1 MKSTVAALVV
11 SVASANEASPI
22 AKVIQ
27 MVGDLETKIIG
38 EGEESQKTYEE
49 FAEWCEETSKNV
61 KFEIKTGKNEVA
73 GLKATIEKDSANI
86 QTQDSTIEELAG
98 SIATDEA
105 DLKAAT
111 EIRDKEEADFSA
123 QEKDL
128 VETIDIVERA
138 VGIIEKE
145 MNGGAAM
152 VQLKKATNVVDALRA
167 MVDAQSLS
175 SADSKK
181 LTALVQSS
189 SDDDSEGAPDPAA
202 YENQSGGVVGV
213 LNDLLEK
220 AQGELDAARTKEAA
234 DLANFQMLHQSL
246 TDEVKFANKEM
257 DEAKKSK
264 SESEESKATAQGDL
278 DVTTTDL
285 NNDVTELADLHHNCM
300 TKANDFE
307 AETKSRAEELKALA
321 TAKKIIIEATSLAQ
335 TSFLQKAQIST
346 RADLVNYEA
355 VRYVHDLARKQHSTL
370 LSQLASRLTSTVKF
384 STGSQADIFGKIKG
398 LITDMVE
405 KLEAEAEG
413 DATEKAYCD
422 KELGESNA
430 KKADKTAEIEKLTAK
445 IDSMSSQSKQLKGEI
460 ATLQEEL
467 GELSRS
473 QAEMDQLRAEE
484 KAVFETNSAETEKG
498 LNGVKLALKV
508 LNEYYSKAD
517 KAHGSSDGAS
527 SGIIGLLEVCE
538 SDFSKALTEMTAAE
552 ETAQTA
558 YDSETKENEI
568 TKATKDQDVKYK
580 TKESTGLDKSV
591 AEHSSDKAGVETELS
606 AVNEYLK
613 QLEGRCIAKAE
624 TYGERKARR
633 EAEINGLKE
642 ALTVLENETAFIQ
655 KSTRSLRVRR
665 Q

>member
-1 MKSTVAALVV
+1 V
-11 SVASANEASPI
+11 SVVSANEASPI

-27 MVGDLETKIIG
+27 MVSDLETKIIG
-38 EGEESQKTYEE
+38 EGEECQKTYEE
-49 FAEWCEETSKNV
+49 FSEWCEETSKNV

-86 QTQDSTIEELAG
+86 QTQDSTIEELAA

-111 EIRDKEEADFSA
+111 EIRDKEQADFSA

-138 VGIIEKE
+138 VGIMEKE
-145 MNGGAAM
+145 LNGGAAM

-175 SADSKK
+175 SADSTK

-202 YENQSGGVVGV
+202 YENQSGGVIGV

-220 AQGELDAARTKEAA
+220 AQGELESARQKEAA
-234 DLANFQMLHQSL
+234 DLANFEMLHQSL

-264 SESEESKATAQGDL
+264 SESSESKATATGDL
-278 DVTTTDL
+278 DVTSKDL
-285 NNDVTELADLHHNCM
+285 ANDLTEIDDLHHNCM

-335 TSFLQKAQIST
+335 TSFLQRSKIST

-355 VRYVHDLARKQHSTL
+355 VRYVHDLARKQHSSVL
-370 LSQLASRLTSTVKF
+370 AQLASRLSSTVKF
-384 STGSQADIFGKIKG
+384 SSGSQADIFAKIKG

-422 KELGESNA
+422 KELGETNM
-430 KKADKTAEIEKLTAK
+430 KKDDKTAEIEKLTAK
-445 IDSMSSQSKQLKGEI
+445 IDSMTSESKQLKGEI
-460 ATLQEEL
+460 ATLQTEL
-467 GELSRS
+467 GQLTSS
-473 QAEMDQLRAEE
+473 QAEMDKLRAEE
-484 KAVFETNSAETEKG
+484 KALFESNSAETEKG

-508 LNEYYSKAD
+508 LNEYYSKSD
-517 KAHGSSDGAS
+517 KSHGSSDGAG

-552 ETAQTA
+552 ETAQNQ
-558 YDSETKENEI
+558 YDAQTKENEI
-568 TKATKDQDVKYK
+568 TKAMKDQDVKYK
-580 TKESTGLDKSV
+580 TKDAAGLDKSV
-591 AEHSSDKAGVETELS
+591 AEYSSDRSGVETELS
-606 AVNEYLK
+606 AVTDYLK

-633 EAEINGLKE
+633 EAEIQGLKE

-655 KSTRSLRVRR
+655 KSTRSLRIRR

>member
-1 MKSTVAALVV
+1 M

-27 MVGDLETKIIG
+27 MVSDLETKIIG
-38 EGEESQKTYEE
+38 EGEESQKVYEE
-49 FAEWCEETSKNV
+49 FSEWCETTSKNV

-73 GLKATIEKDSANI
+73 SLKATIEKDTANI
-86 QTQDSTIEELAG
+86 QTQDSTIEELAA

-152 VQLKKATNVVDALRA
+152 VQLKKATNVVDALKA

-220 AQGELDAARTKEAA
+220 AQGELDAARQKEQA
-234 DLANFQMLHQSL
+234 DLQNFQMLHQSL

-264 SESEESKATAQGDL
+264 SESEESKATATGDL
-278 DVTTTDL
+278 DVTTKDL
-285 NNDVTELADLHHNCM
+285 NNDVAELDELHHNCM

-307 AETKSRAEELKALA
+307 AETKSRGEELKALA

-335 TSFLQKAQIST
+335 TSFLQRSKIST

-355 VRYVHDLARKQHSTL
+355 VRYVHDLARKQHSSVL
-370 LSQLASRLTSTVKF
+370 AQLASRLSSTVKF
-384 STGSQADIFGKIKG
+384 STGSQADVFAKIKG

-405 KLEAEAEG
+405 KLEAEAEA

-422 KELGESNA
+422 KELGETNM
-430 KKADKTAEIEKLTAK
+430 KKDDKTSEIEKLTAK
-445 IDSMSSQSKQLKGEI
+445 IDSMASESKQLKGEI
-460 ATLQEEL
+460 ATLQKEL
-467 GELSRS
+467 GDLTAS
-473 QAEMDQLRAEE
+473 QAEMDKLRAEE
-484 KAVFETNSAETEKG
+484 KAIFEANSAETEKG

-517 KAHGSSDGAS
+517 KAHSSSDGAS

-552 ETAQTA
+552 ETAQNQ
-558 YDSETKENEI
+558 YDAQTKENEI

-580 TKESTGLDKSV
+580 TKDAAGLDKSV
-591 AEHSSDKAGVETELS
+591 AEYSSDRSGVETELS
-606 AVNEYLK
+606 AVKEYLT

-633 EAEINGLKE
+633 EAEIQGLKE

-655 KSTRSLRVRR
+655 RSTRSLRVRR

>member
-1 MKSTVAALVV
+1 MSVV
-11 SVASANEASPI
+11 SANEASPI

-27 MVGDLETKIIG
+27 MVSDLETKIIG
-38 EGEESQKTYEE
+38 EGEECQKTYEE
-49 FAEWCEETSKNV
+49 FSEWCEETSKNV

-86 QTQDSTIEELAG
+86 QTQDSTIEELAA

-111 EIRDKEEADFSA
+111 EIRDKEQADFSA

-138 VGIIEKE
+138 VGIMEKE
-145 MNGGAAM
+145 LNGGAAM

-175 SADSKK
+175 SADSTK

-202 YENQSGGVVGV
+202 YENQSGGVIGV

-220 AQGELDAARTKEAA
+220 AQGELESARQKEAA
-234 DLANFQMLHQSL
+234 DLANFEMLHQSL

-264 SESEESKATAQGDL
+264 SESSESKATATGDL
-278 DVTTTDL
+278 DVTSKDL
-285 NNDVTELADLHHNCM
+285 ANDLTEIDDLHHNCM

-335 TSFLQKAQIST
+335 TSFLQRSKIST

-355 VRYVHDLARKQHSTL
+355 VRYVHDLARKQHSSVL
-370 LSQLASRLTSTVKF
+370 AQLASRLSSTVKF
-384 STGSQADIFGKIKG
+384 SSGSQADIFAKIKG

-422 KELGESNA
+422 KELGETNM
-430 KKADKTAEIEKLTAK
+430 KKDDKTAEIEKLTAK
-445 IDSMSSQSKQLKGEI
+445 IDSMTSESKQLKGEI
-460 ATLQEEL
+460 ATLQTEL
-467 GELSRS
+467 GQLTSS
-473 QAEMDQLRAEE
+473 QAEMDKLRAEE
-484 KAVFETNSAETEKG
+484 KALFESNSAETEKG

-508 LNEYYSKAD
+508 LNEYYSKSD
-517 KAHGSSDGAS
+517 KSHGSSDGAG

-552 ETAQTA
+552 ETAQNQ
-558 YDSETKENEI
+558 YDAQTKENEI
-568 TKATKDQDVKYK
+568 TKAMKDQDVKYK
-580 TKESTGLDKSV
+580 TKDAAGLDKSV
-591 AEHSSDKAGVETELS
+591 AEYSSDRSGVETELS
-606 AVNEYLK
+606 AVTDYLK

-633 EAEINGLKE
+633 EAEIQGLKE

-655 KSTRSLRVRR
+655 KSTRSLRIRR

>member
-1 MKSTVAALVV
+1 LARARNARRHMKNFPSGVKRL
-11 SVASANEASPI
+11 
-22 AKVIQ
+22 
-27 MVGDLETKIIG
+27 
-38 EGEESQKTYEE
+38 QK
-49 FAEWCEETSKNV
+49 SV

-86 QTQDSTIEELAG
+86 QTQDSTIEELAA

-111 EIRDKEEADFSA
+111 EIRDKEQADFSA

-138 VGIIEKE
+138 VGIMEKE
-145 MNGGAAM
+145 LNGGAAM

-175 SADSKK
+175 SADSTK

-202 YENQSGGVVGV
+202 YENQSGGVIGV

-220 AQGELDAARTKEAA
+220 AQGELESARQKEAA
-234 DLANFQMLHQSL
+234 DLANFEMLHQSL

-264 SESEESKATAQGDL
+264 SESSESKATATGDL
-278 DVTTTDL
+278 DVTSKDL
-285 NNDVTELADLHHNCM
+285 ANDLTEIDDLHHNCM

-335 TSFLQKAQIST
+335 TSFLQRSKIST

-355 VRYVHDLARKQHSTL
+355 VRYVHDLARKQHSSVL
-370 LSQLASRLTSTVKF
+370 AQLASRLSSTVKF
-384 STGSQADIFGKIKG
+384 SSGSQADIFAKIKG

-422 KELGESNA
+422 KELGETNM
-430 KKADKTAEIEKLTAK
+430 KKDDKTAEIEKLTAK
-445 IDSMSSQSKQLKGEI
+445 IDSMTSESKQLKGEI
-460 ATLQEEL
+460 ATLQTEL
-467 GELSRS
+467 GQLTSS
-473 QAEMDQLRAEE
+473 QAEMDKLRAEE
-484 KAVFETNSAETEKG
+484 KALFESNSAETEKG

-508 LNEYYSKAD
+508 LNEYYSKSD
-517 KAHGSSDGAS
+517 KSHGSSDGAG

-552 ETAQTA
+552 ETAQNQ
-558 YDSETKENEI
+558 YDAQTKENEI
-568 TKATKDQDVKYK
+568 TKAMKDQDVKYK
-580 TKESTGLDKSV
+580 TKDAAGLDKSV
-591 AEHSSDKAGVETELS
+591 AEYSSDRSGVETELS
-606 AVNEYLK
+606 AVTDYLK

-633 EAEINGLKE
+633 EAEIQGLKE

-655 KSTRSLRVRR
+655 KSTRSLRIRR

>member
-1 MKSTVAALVV
+1 V

-27 MVGDLETKIIG
+27 MVSDLETKIIG
-38 EGEESQKTYEE
+38 EGEDAQKTYEE

-73 GLKATIEKDSANI
+73 SLKATIEKDTANI
-86 QTQDSTIEELAG
+86 QTQVSTIEDLAAN
-98 SIATDEA
+98 IATDEA

-111 EIRDKEEADFSA
+111 EIRDKENADFSA
-123 QEKDL
+123 QETDL

-138 VGIIEKE
+138 IGIIEKE

-152 VQLKKATNVVDALRA
+152 VQLKKATSVVDALKA

-181 LTALVQSS
+181 LAALVQSS
-189 SDDDSEGAPDPAA
+189 SDEDSEGAPDPAA

-220 AQGELDAARTKEAA
+220 AQTELDQARQKEQA
-234 DLANFQMLHQSL
+234 DLNNFQMLHQSL

-264 SESEESKATAQGDL
+264 SESEESKASATGDL
-278 DVTTTDL
+278 DVTTKDL
-285 NNDVTELADLHHNCM
+285 NNDLTELDELHHNCM

-321 TAKKIIIEATSLAQ
+321 TAKKIIIEATSLSQ
-335 TSFLQKAQIST
+335 TSFLQRSKIST

-370 LSQLASRLTSTVKF
+370 LSQLASRLSSTVKF

-405 KLEAEAEG
+405 KLEAEAEA

-422 KELGESNA
+422 KELAETNQ
-430 KKADKTAEIEKLTAK
+430 KKDDKTAEIEKLTAK
-445 IDSMSSQSKQLKGEI
+445 IDSMSSQSKQLRGEI
-460 ATLQEEL
+460 ATLQKEL
-467 GELSRS
+467 GELTTS
-473 QAEMDQLRAEE
+473 QAEMDKLRAEE
-484 KAVFETNSAETEKG
+484 KALFQANSAETEKG
-498 LNGVKLALKV
+498 LTGIKLALKV

-517 KAHGSSDGAS
+517 KAHGSADGAS

-552 ETAQTA
+552 DSAQNQ
-558 YDSETKENEI
+558 YDAQTKENEI

-580 TKESTGLDKSV
+580 TKEAAGLDKSV
-591 AEHSSDKAGVETELS
+591 AEYSSDKSGVETELS
-606 AVNEYLK
+606 AVKEYLS

-633 EAEINGLKE
+633 EAEIQGLKE

-655 KSTRSLRVRR
+655 RSTRQLRVRR

>member
-1 MKSTVAALVV
+1 MKSVAAAVVV
-11 SVASANEASPI
+11 SVASASEAAPI

-27 MVGDLETKIIG
+27 MVSDLETKIIG
-38 EGEESQKTYEE
+38 EGEESQKVYEE
-49 FAEWCEETSKNV
+49 FAEWCEETSKNL

-73 GLKATIEKDSANI
+73 SLTATIEKDSANI
-86 QTQDSTIEELAG
+86 QTQDAAIADLAAN
-98 SIATDEA
+98 IATDEA

-111 EIRDKEEADFSA
+111 EIRDKENADFQA

-138 VGIIEKE
+138 IGIIEKE

-152 VQLKKATNVVDALRA
+152 VQLKKATNVVEAFKA

-175 SADSKK
+175 SADSKR
-181 LTALVQSS
+181 LTALVQSN
-189 SDDDSEGAPDPAA
+189 SDDESEGAPDPAA

-220 AQGELDAARTKEAA
+220 AQGELDAARTKEQA
-234 DLANFQMLHQSL
+234 DLQNFEMLHQSL
-246 TDEVKFANKEM
+246 TDEIKFANKEM

-264 SESEESKATAQGDL
+264 SESAESKATAEGDL

-285 NNDVTELADLHHNCM
+285 NNDIKELADLHHNCM

-335 TSFLQKAQIST
+335 TSFLQIST

-370 LSQLASRLTSTVKF
+370 LSQLASRLSSTVKF
-384 STGSQADIFGKIKG
+384 STGSQADVFAKIKG
-398 LITDMVE
+398 LISDMVE
-405 KLEAEAEG
+405 KLEAEAEA

-430 KKADKTAEIEKLTAK
+430 KKDDKTAEIEKLTAK

-467 GELSRS
+467 GELTKS
-473 QAEMDQLRAEE
+473 QAEMDKLRAEE
-484 KAVFETNSAETEKG
+484 KALFEANSAETEKG

-508 LNEYYSKAD
+508 LNEYYAKAD
-517 KAHGSSDGAS
+517 KAHSSADGAS

-552 ETAQTA
+552 ETAQA
-558 YDSETKENEI
+558 EYDGQTKENEI
-568 TKATKDQDVKYK
+568 TKATKEADVKYK
-580 TKESTGLDKSV
+580 TKESNGLDKSV
-591 AEHSSDKAGVETELS
+591 AEHSSDKAGVETELA
-606 AVNEYLK
+606 AVNEYLA

-633 EAEINGLKE
+633 EAEIAGLKE

-655 KSTRSLRVRR
+655 KSSRNLRVRR
-665 Q
+665 H

>member
-1 MKSTVAALVV
+1 MKSAVAALVV

-27 MVGDLETKIIG
+27 MVGDLETKIIA
-38 EGEESQKTYEE
+38 EGESSQKTYEE

-73 GLKATIEKDSANI
+73 GLTATIEKDSANI
-86 QTQDSTIEELAG
+86 QTQDSTIEELAA

-111 EIRDKEEADFSA
+111 EIRDKEQSDFSA

-145 MNGGAAM
+145 MKGGAAM
-152 VQLKKATNVVDALRA
+152 VQLKKATSVVDALKA

-175 SADSKK
+175 SADSKR

-189 SDDDSEGAPDPAA
+189 SDDDSQGAPDPAA

-234 DLANFQMLHQSL
+234 DLANFEMLHQSL

-264 SESEESKATAQGDL
+264 SESEESKATATGDL

-285 NNDVTELADLHHNCM
+285 NNDITELANLHHNCM

-335 TSFLQKAQIST
+335 TSFLQRTEIST

-422 KELGESNA
+422 KELGETNM
-430 KKADKTAEIEKLTAK
+430 KKDDKTAEIEKLTAK
-445 IDSMSSQSKQLKGEI
+445 IDSMSSQSKQLKGEV
-460 ATLQEEL
+460 ATLQSEL
-467 GELSRS
+467 GELTKS
-473 QAEMDQLRAEE
+473 QAEMDKLRAEE
-484 KAVFETNSAETEKG
+484 KSLFENNSAETEKG
-498 LNGVKLALKV
+498 LNGIKLALKV
-508 LNEYYSKAD
+508 LNEYYAKSD
-517 KAHGSSDGAS
+517 KSHGSSDGAS

-538 SDFSKALTEMTAAE
+538 SDFSKELTEMTAAE
-552 ETAQTA
+552 ETAQSE
-558 YDSETKENEI
+558 YDQETKENEI

-591 AEHSSDKAGVETELS
+591 AEYSSDKSGVETELS
-606 AVNEYLK
+606 AVKDYLR

-633 EAEINGLKE
+633 ADEIQGLKE

-655 KSTRSLRVRR
+655 KSTRSLRIRR